1 MAHDD
6 DDLELLRRWREGDR
20 DAGDTLI
27 RRHYRYALRIAHKRL
42 GPGDAAMEATQQA
55 MEILVQKHDQIRT
68 SFRGYL
74 AQVVCL
80 CVLKQRNPR
89 HQHEHYGGDEP
100 DPAPPPGA
108 ATFIEGRE
116 EAKLLVVALRSLS
129 TSDQLLLYYDYR
141 DDRSRSELAELL
153 EIPQSSIYGRL
164 SKAGKRLRERV
175 EGFRESPERQKT
187 LGGLATW
194 LESMEGKAPE
204 EGGEGEGQD
213 DDER

>member
-1 MAHDD
+1 MAHDE
-6 DDLELLRRWREGDR
+6 DDLELLHRWREGDR
-20 DAGDTLI
+20 DAGDALI
-27 RRHYRYALRIAHKRL
+27 RRHYRYALGIARKRL
-42 GPGDAAMEATQQA
+42 GPGDAAVEATQQA
-55 MEILVQKHDQIRT
+55 MEILVQKREEIEK

-74 AQVVCL
+74 ARVVSL
-80 CVLKQRNPR
+80 CALRQATGRRYEPY
-89 HQHEHYGGDEP
+89 EGDEP

-153 EIPQSSIYGRL
+153 EIPITSIYGRL
-164 SKAGKRLRERV
+164 SKAGKRLRKRL

-187 LGGLATW
+187 IGGLETW
-194 LESMEGKAPE
+194 LKSMERKAPE
-204 EGGEGEGQD
+204 REGNEDEGG
-213 DDER
+213 